1 MRKLLY
7 ILTTLFVLT
16 GIDNAAATPRI
27 AVNIIINGMQA
38 VDLERYSNNFGEGGF
53 RRIIAGGTV
62 CTECYTDFTPTSQA
76 MALSTLAT
84 GTLPSMHGIVST
96 QWYDRNHDNAPCYL
110 ARHNAPCDDTA
121 HNGIN
126 SGYDS
131 SHFTA
136 ETLAQAVT
144 ASHPKS
150 RAITIAQ
157 TSQSALALTGS
168 SGECYW
174 IDNNGRWA
182 TASCYASS
190 LPSWV
195 NGYNLVGMNRIFALG
210 TWFGKYGK
218 SRYHNDSATVVMVYD
233 SAAAQQA
240 NKASLSNWV
249 DELRYTPAG
258 NGATFEFAK
267 RCIDQL
273 LDAKESEGCRLLNI
287 CLDTPCNIVE
297 RYGTNSVEYEDML
310 YCLDTTLAEF
320 FEHLYSKSSPEN
332 VLVTLTAA
340 RGTLPT
346 QKQQTTEQFNSRKML
361 VILNAFLSARYGQG
375 NWVLGYHNKA
385 IYLNR
390 NLIYK
395 HKLSVGEIQTE
406 AATFV
411 MQMRGIA
418 NATAGTSLQNGQSA
432 NAVQRLM
439 QNAFNART
447 SGDIIVALLPRTI
460 DDTDNNRLSTGGSP
474 YNYDRHVP
482 LVFYCGGS
490 SMVRHSQMV
499 STTSIAATTAVWL
512 QIERP
517 MCCDGTVIDLNR
529 KK

>member
-1 MRKLLY
+1 MRKLIY
-7 ILTTLFVLT
+7 IIAALFLLSVNSAT
-16 GIDNAAATPRI
+16 MAAPKI
-27 AVNIIINGMQA
+27 AINIIINGMQA

-53 RRIIAGGTV
+53 RRIISGGTI
-62 CTECYTDFTPTSQA
+62 CTECYTDFTPTSQS
-76 MALSTLAT
+76 MALATLAT
-84 GTLPSMHGIVST
+84 GTLPSMHGIVSM
-96 QWYDRNHDNAPCYL
+96 QWYDRNNDNAPCYL
-110 ARHNAPCDDTA
+110 ARRSAPCEDTA

-144 ASHPKS
+144 ASHPQS

-157 TSQSALALTGS
+157 TSQSAIALAGS
-168 SGECYW
+168 NGECYW
-174 IDNNGRWA
+174 IDKSGRWA
-182 TASCYASS
+182 TASCYAES

-195 NGYNLVGMNRIFALG
+195 NGYNLVGMNRVFAIG

-218 SRYHNDSATVVMVYD
+218 SQYHNEFATVVKVYD
-233 SAAAQQA
+233 SAVAQQA
-240 NKASLSNWV
+240 NKAPLSDWV

-273 LDAKESEGCRLLNI
+273 LDAKNEGGCRLLNI

-297 RYGTNSVEYEDML
+297 RYGTNSIEYEDML

-320 FEHLYSKSSPEN
+320 FAHLYSKTSVED

-346 QKQQTTEQFNSRKML
+346 EKQRTTEQFNSRKML
-361 VILNAFLSARYGQG
+361 IILNAFLSARYGQG
-375 NWVLGYHNKA
+375 DWVLGYHNKS

-395 HKLSVGEIQTE
+395 HKLSVGEIQSE

-411 MQMRGIA
+411 MQMRGVA
-418 NATAGTSLQNGQSA
+418 NATAGTSLQNGQSS
-432 NAVQRLM
+432 NTIQRLM
-439 QNAFNART
+439 QNAYNARM

-460 DDTDNNRLSTGGSP
+460 DDTDSQQLSAGGSP

-482 LVFYCGGS
+482 LIFYYGGS
-490 SMVRHSQMV
+490 TAEYCSQMV
-499 STTSIAATTAVWL
+499 STTSIAATTAAWL
-512 QIERP
+512 KIERP
-517 MCCDGTVIDLNR
+517 MCCDGTVIDLKQ

>member
-7 ILTTLFVLT
+7 IAALMLLTSVNSIT
-16 GIDNAAATPRI
+16 IAAPKI
-27 AVNIIINGMQA
+27 AINIVINGMQA
-38 VDLERYSNNFGEGGF
+38 VDLERYGNNFGDGGF
-53 RRIIAGGTV
+53 RRLTTEGAIF
-62 CTECYTDFTPTSQA
+62 TECYTDFLPTSQS
-76 MALSTLAT
+76 MALTTVAT

-96 QWYDRNHDNAPCYL
+96 QWYDRNNDNAPCYL
-110 ARHNAPCDDTA
+110 AQRSAACDNTA

-136 ETLAQAVT
+136 ETLAQAIT
-144 ASHPKS
+144 ASHPQS

-157 TSQSALALTGS
+157 RSHSAMALAGS

-174 IDNNGRWA
+174 IDKSGRWA
-182 TASCYASS
+182 TASCYAES

-195 NGYNLVGMNRIFALG
+195 NGYNLVGMNRVFAIG
-210 TWFGKYGK
+210 TWFGKFGK
-218 SRYHNDSATVVMVYD
+218 SQYHNEFATVVKVYD
-233 SAAAQQA
+233 SAVAPQA
-240 NKASLSNWV
+240 NKAPIADWV

-273 LDAKESEGCRLLNI
+273 LDAKNGGGCRLLNI
-287 CLDTPCNIVE
+287 CLDVPGNVVE
-297 RYGTNSVEYEDML
+297 RYGTNSIEYEDML

-320 FEHLYSKSSPEN
+320 FTHLYSKASAED
-332 VLVTLTAA
+332 VLITLTAA

-346 QKQQTTEQFNSRKML
+346 AKQRTTQQFNSRKML
-361 VILNAFLSARYGQG
+361 VILNAFLSALYGQG
-375 NWVLGYHNKA
+375 DWVLGYHDKA

-418 NATAGTSLQNGQSA
+418 NATAGTSLQNGQSS
-432 NAVQRLM
+432 NAIQRLM
-439 QNAFNART
+439 QNSFNARM
-447 SGDIIVALLPRTI
+447 SGDIIVALLPRTL
-460 DDTDNNRLSTGGSP
+460 DDTDGGQLSAGGSP

-482 LVFYCGGS
+482 LLFYGGG
-490 SMVRHSQMV
+490 VAAERYTQMV
-499 STTSIAATTAVWL
+499 STTSIAATIAAWL
-512 QIERP
+512 KIERP
-517 MCCDGTVIDLNR
+517 MQCDGIVIDLKQ